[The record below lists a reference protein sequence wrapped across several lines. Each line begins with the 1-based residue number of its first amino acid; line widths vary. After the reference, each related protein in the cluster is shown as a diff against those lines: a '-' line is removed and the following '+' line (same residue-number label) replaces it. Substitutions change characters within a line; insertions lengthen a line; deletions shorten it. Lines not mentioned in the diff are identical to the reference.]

1 MELWKTIKGFEKYE
15 VSNTGKVRNA
25 KTKKIIN
32 PYVSKEGFFTIN
44 IYNNDKKRE
53 RKFIHRL
60 VAETFLTDFETWQ
73 VVEHKDQNKL
83 NNNVNNLEWVNKGN
97 SISFNKG
104 VHKRAIKRRK
114 PLNMYDLEGN
124 LIKRFESVKQAAQ
137 ELALNENSISLCARG
152 IVKQYCGRKF
162 EYIMEGK

>member
-1 MELWKTIKGFEKYE
+1 MEVWKTIKDFDKYE
-15 VSNTGKVRNA
+15 VSNTGKVRNI

-32 PYVSKEGFFTIN
+32 PYISKEGFPTIN
-44 IYNNDKKRE
+44 LYTNDKKTK

-60 VAETFLTDFETWQ
+60 VAETFLTDFKAWQ

-83 NNNVNNLEWVNKGN
+83 NNNLNNLEWINKGD

-124 LIKRFESVKQAAQ
+124 LIKTFESVKQAAQ
-137 ELALNENSISLCARG
+137 ELALNENCISQCAKG
-152 IVKQYCGRKF
+152 NIKQYCGRKF